1 MRSLEVARESW
12 QELQQYSTLRDLK
25 DAVRLESNSSAA
37 TAGLRSV
44 CWKTFLLF
52 DDTLESSEW
61 LRILAAS
68 RSAYNSLR
76 QHFFRFIDNPDDV
89 GASFDPLSQDAESSP
104 WAQVHKD
111 EELRAEILQD
121 VERCMP
127 ETPYFRQPETQRI
140 LLDVL
145 FIFCKLNPDVGY
157 RQGMHEI
164 AAPILWTVENDAID
178 IGEGSKT
185 MGEDSTIK
193 AIFDADHI
201 EHDTFAIFGQVMQS
215 AKTFYLSE
223 GPVSIAA
230 RSRHIFDELLP
241 QVDPELKKHLEGL
254 DIPPQVF
261 LIRWIRL
268 LFGREFDFDNVL
280 ALWDVIFAEDTS
292 LELVDHICL
301 AMLLRIRWHL
311 LDADYNGALSL
322 LLRYPEQDKDF
333 PAQTFGLDAIYLRN
347 HMNKEGGSYLV
358 LKYTGRPLSSGR
370 PTTPPALQRNIT
382 TFSGLNA
389 ARKTG
394 LSPPR
399 TPAKPR
405 NIEAILQNTA
415 KNIYA
420 RGEKL
425 GIGKAVRNAVDE
437 VHKKAQ
443 EIRDSQT
450 PSTPPWRRP
459 GTAHSFE
466 KLKHLE
472 LRNKRLAELLSG
484 AVNELWEYQKLVTE
498 DEKGESRAQETETV
512 EKLSTA
518 IAKVQ
523 FVQVYLE
530 EPSLALPSD
539 DAPAINDPD
548 STELREKAIQSTS
561 SSQAQIDPELAA
573 TTQNDTVAAHNT
585 RGLADPDTFE
595 DFSELNITS
604 NETQSAGTA
613 PRHTETHTAEPNTPE
628 RDAEHSSDGPGEA
641 SAPRPRLEQSQF
653 SFMLGQGTSE
663 DMHSAVSTPPQPQ
676 KKTHASLFGE
686 EEGNRSTSRTPSRKA
701 NESPFQDSST
711 TEGEFDMGSLRRA
724 KGSRT

>member
-1 MRSLEVARESW
+1 M
-12 QELQQYSTLRDLK
+12 
-25 DAVRLESNSSAA
+25 
-37 TAGLRSV
+37 
-44 CWKTFLLF
+44 
-52 DDTLESSEW
+52 
-61 LRILAAS
+61 
-68 RSAYNSLR
+68 
-76 QHFFRFIDNPDDV
+76 
-89 GASFDPLSQDAESSP
+89 
-104 WAQVHKD
+104 
-111 EELRAEILQD
+111 
-121 VERCMP
+121 
-127 ETPYFRQPETQRI
+127 
-140 LLDVL
+140 
-145 FIFCKLNPDVGY
+145 
-157 RQGMHEI
+157 
-164 AAPILWTVENDAID
+164 
-178 IGEGSKT
+178 
-185 MGEDSTIK
+185 
-193 AIFDADHI
+193 
-201 EHDTFAIFGQVMQS
+201 
-215 AKTFYLSE
+215 
-223 GPVSIAA
+223 
-230 RSRHIFDELLP
+230 
-241 QVDPELKKHLEGL
+241 KHLEGL

-280 ALWDVIFAEDTS
+280 ALWDVIFAEDPS
-292 LELVDHICL
+292 LELIDHICL
-301 AMLLRIRWHL
+301 GMLLRIRWHL
-311 LDADYNGALSL
+311 LDTDYNGALGL

-382 TFSGLNA
+382 TFSGLTV

-399 TPAKPR
+399 IPGKPR
-405 NIEAILQNTA
+405 NIEAILQSTA

-425 GIGKAVRNAVDE
+425 GIGKAVRSAVDE

-498 DEKGESRAQETETV
+498 DEKGESNVRENETV

-530 EPSLALPSD
+530 EPSLALPQDEALAREGSD
-539 DAPAINDPD
+539 SNELQEKVSD
-548 STELREKAIQSTS
+548 SDSNTMLQAEPVNQSEPS
-561 SSQAQIDPELAA
+561 HPNNLAA
-573 TTQNDTVAAHNT
+573 SHNT
-585 RGLADPDTFE
+585 RGLADPDSFE
-595 DFSELNITS
+595 DFSEPNMPP
-604 NETQSAGTA
+604 NEATPATTVL
-613 PRHTETHTAEPNTPE
+613 RDTVIRTTEPATP
-628 RDAEHSSDGPGEA
+628 SSDADHATGGAGEA
-641 SAPRPRLEQSQF
+641 SAPRPRLEQSPF
-653 SFMLGQGTSE
+653 SFMLGQEAGQDTHNATS
-663 DMHSAVSTPPQPQ
+663 TLPPAQ

-686 EEGNRSTSRTPSRKA
+686 EERSRSASRTPSRKA

-711 TEGEFDMGSLRRA
+711 PDGEFDLGSLRRA